1 MVLGREGKLDSV
13 EVLANCE
20 LDSLIELNDL
30 LLDGLSK
37 LFSEPFLREES
48 FDEARCG
55 LILLSS

>member
-1 MVLGREGKLDSV
+1 MKGEAVVLGREGKLDSV

-37 LFSEPFLREES
+37 LFSEPFL
-48 FDEARCG
+48 
-55 LILLSS
+55 